1 MISRLESHFAAL
13 AALIPGAT
21 VPRLEAQEG
30 PAPATAPRQ
39 PSVPPLPPLRAAERP
54 TEPPAPR
61 VIVRQGPTFAALE
74 DVADLDA
81 LPRGPRRLLEL
92 LHETATSTARA
103 RGYRVTPSQVT
114 IHQPQELLAAALGC
128 HVVTVWRWTTVLK
141 AAGYV
146 DARAHFTSSKGSTRA
161 DGTLY
166 AVSLQAGHRA
176 HLTHDDLSFQW
187 RDLDADRAAGNTAW
201 AALQGSDQKQEAG
214 WKILLRNW
222 AVTPGSVTHDP
233 LVPDHCNGPRTVLD
247 VVYTLPLIADAHR
260 DKRAALVGILGA
272 ALARALNDQ
281 HSRKWWCR
289 VIWSAWKD
297 ETEGRAGLQVLGA
310 MLTRLEAD
318 RAEWEGLR
326 NPGALMAGRLRASA

>member
-1 MISRLESHFAAL
+1 M
-13 AALIPGAT
+13 
-21 VPRLEAQEG
+21 PRLEDQEQ
-30 PAPATAPRQ
+30 PAPAAAPRL
-39 PSVPPLPPLRAAERP
+39 PSVPPSRAAERP

-92 LHETATSTARA
+92 LHETATSTTKA

-141 AAGYV
+141 AAGHV
-146 DARAHFTSSKGSTRA
+146 DARAHFTTSNGSTRA

-166 AVSLQAGHRA
+166 AVSLRAGHRA

-201 AALQGSDQKQEAG
+201 AALQGSDQREEAG

-222 AVTPGSVTHDP
+222 AVTPGSITDTP
-233 LVPDHCNGPRTVLD
+233 LVSDPCNSLRTVQD
-247 VVYTLPLIADAHR
+247 VVYMLPLLATAHP
-260 DKRAALVGILGA
+260 DKRPALVGLMA
-272 ALARALNDQ
+272 STLAHALRDPN
-281 HSRKWWCR
+281 SRRWYCR

-297 ETEGRAGLQVLGA
+297 EVEGRPGLQVLAAQLSRLAADLAEGA
-310 MLTRLEAD
+310 PWRCA
-318 RAEWEGLR
+318 
-326 NPGALMAGRLRASA
+326 GAVLATRLRAA